1 MAGTRWVRL
10 DTHYF
15 TNPKISALSRDARD
29 LHLASIVWTAEHEQ
43 DGRVPAHVL
52 DALAVMTKVRR
63 SAMAKA
69 VEQLVCAGLW
79 ELNGQGWHVHDFE
92 VMNRQVLKVEL
103 DAQRAKWAERKAKQ
117 RGVSHVESQGD
128 RSPE

>member
-43 DGRVPAHVL
+43 DGAVPTHVL
-52 DALAVMTKVRR
+52 DALAAMTKVRR
-63 SAMAKA
+63 NAVTKA

-79 ELNGQGWHVHDFE
+79 QVNGHGWHVHDFE
-92 VMNRQVLKVEL
+92 VMNRQVLKATL
-103 DAQRAKWAERKAKQ
+103 DERRLKWAKAKADW
-117 RGVSHVESQGD
+117 RAEHEPDG
-128 RSPE
+128 